1 MAEEAEE
8 DAGGGSGGGDG
19 GSLLK
24 KYGPLAAI
32 VLLAQVV
39 LAWVLVEFGLSSN
52 VKEEDTQLLVPDT
65 PTVEVYSGG
74 DKGEMTQL
82 PFYYSK
88 EEFKT
93 ITANPAGTNS
103 ERFVVVSV
111 QLGLLIYD
119 ADGEDVTEV
128 FNKEETEVLSKAPLK
143 QLLKYDNRI
152 ISVVNKTLRLKTVD
166 QLQGE
171 FIQDTEDEIRD
182 KLNNEIFY
190 RLFPAD
196 DDDKTKVEVS
206 EVDFLN
212 IIIQ

>member
-39 LAWVLVEFGLSSN
+39 LAWVLVEFGLSGN
-52 VKEEDTQLLVPDT
+52 VKEEDTQLLVPET
-65 PTVEVYSGG
+65 PTVEMYSGG
-74 DKGEMTQL
+74 DKEEMPLL
-82 PFYYSK
+82 PYYYSK

-119 ADGEDVTEV
+119 ADGKDRTAEV
-128 FNKEETEVLSKAPLK
+128 IELPDPQSDTAITK
-143 QLLKYDNRI
+143 LLKYDNRI

>member
-39 LAWVLVEFGLSSN
+39 LAWVLVEFGLSN
-52 VKEEDTQLLVPDT
+52 VKEEDTQLLVPET
-65 PTVEVYSGG
+65 PTVEMYSGG
-74 DKGEMTQL
+74 DMEEMPLL
-82 PFYYSK
+82 PYYYSK

-119 ADGEDVTEV
+119 DDGKDRTAEV
-128 FNKEETEVLSKAPLK
+128 IELPDPQSDTAITK
-143 QLLKYDNRI
+143 LLKYDNRI

-190 RLFPAD
+190 RLYPAD

>member
-65 PTVEVYSGG
+65 PTVEMYSDG

-82 PFYYSK
+82 PYYYSK

-111 QLGLLIYD
+111 QLGLLIYNT
-119 ADGEDVTEV
+119 DGEDVTAD
-128 FNKEETEVLSKAPLK
+128 KITATDPLSEEPLSKI
-143 QLLKYDNRI
+143 LKYDNRI

-190 RLFPAD
+190 RLYPAD